1 MGVISLVR
9 GQQSEDNYY
18 LIDAVK
24 TENKAETT
32 RTTPEQNSDSVVEN
46 VVLWVKLCEINY
58 PNMERWFSTMT
69 LIFPFLYDR
78 LQFEG
83 CWEHWFDTKLFYSRT
98 TSSLRLPLR
107 LLDILIITPITAA
120 DSEVFLH
127 LNKKQTFLWDE
138 GPERLKALAI
148 LSWRGTTSFLP
159 PESLY
164 FLLYSIIVSS
174 VLPFFLF
181 LFFLLPV
188 LPFPFIIYFPYSHLL
203 QSCFLPSV
211 PCPSL
216 LPHSFLRWG

>member
-120 DSEVFLH
+120 DSQRCFSTLTRSRHSCEMKDRNVWKPSPSFHGEEPPPSYL
-127 LNKKQTFLWDE
+127 
-138 GPERLKALAI
+138 LKAFI
-148 LSWRGTTSFLP
+148 FSFTQLSSPLSSLSFFFFFFTSCSPLSFYHLFSLLSP
-159 PESLY
+159 P
-164 FLLYSIIVSS
+164 SI
-174 VLPFFLF
+174 
-181 LFFLLPV
+181 LLPSISP
-188 LPFPFIIYFPYSHLL
+188 LSFS
-203 QSCFLPSV
+203 PS
-211 PCPSL
+211 S
-216 LPHSFLRWG
+216 

>member
-58 PNMERWFSTMT
+58 PNMERWFSTMM

-83 CWEHWFDTKLFYSRT
+83 CWEHWFDTNSRT

-127 LNKKQTFLWDE
+127 LNEKQTFLWDE
-138 GPERLKALAI
+138 GPERLKVLAI
-148 LSWRGTTSFLP
+148 LSWRRTTSFLP
-159 PESLY
+159 PQSLY

-181 LFFLLPV
+181 LFFTSCSPLSFYHLFSLLSPSILLPSISP
-188 LPFPFIIYFPYSHLL
+188 LSFS
-203 QSCFLPSV
+203 PS
-211 PCPSL
+211 S
-216 LPHSFLRWG
+216 